1 MYLYYQ
7 GNCDYYKNPDQLKYY
22 SMIHNIITAI
32 SSRVNTYIKNR
43 LLINDDIVVV
53 KNLVDIKGNVSD
65 GVQNKI
71 SVFLLSLEEDRT
83 SKNKSIGRLI
93 NNPVI
98 VLNVNI
104 MFAAYFSN
112 NSYVESLRYISLVV
126 EFFQKHPMF
135 HFSDT
140 PGLPLSN
147 SKLHVEIYNLAM
159 PDTMR
164 LWGAIGTKYI
174 PSCAY
179 KIKQVK
185 FDSEQINVDIPP
197 IMGDNN

>member
-1 MYLYYQ
+1 
-7 GNCDYYKNPDQLKYY
+7 
-22 SMIHNIITAI
+22 MIHNIITAI
-32 SSRVNTYIKNR
+32 SSRVNIYIKNR
-43 LLINDDIVVV
+43 LLIDDDVVV
-53 KNLVDIKGNVSD
+53 VRNLVDLKGNVSD

-71 SVFLLSLEEDRT
+71 SVFLLSVEEDKT
-83 SKNKSIGRLI
+83 SKNKSLARIV

-98 VLNVNI
+98 ILNVNI

-112 NSYVESLRYISLVV
+112 NSYVESLRYMSLVI
-126 EFFQKHPMF
+126 EFFQKNPMF

-140 PGLPLSN
+140 PGLPIST
-147 SKLHVEIYNLAM
+147 SKLHVEIYNLNM
-159 PDTMR
+159 PDTIR
-164 LWGAIGTKYI
+164 LCGAIGTKYL

-197 IMGDNN
+197 IMGDD